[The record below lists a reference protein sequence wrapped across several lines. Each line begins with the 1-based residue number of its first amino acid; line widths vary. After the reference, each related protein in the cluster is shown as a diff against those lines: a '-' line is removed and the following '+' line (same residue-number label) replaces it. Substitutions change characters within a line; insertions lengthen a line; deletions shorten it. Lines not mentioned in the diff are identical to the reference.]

1 MQQLGW
7 VRTNK
12 VLTFP
17 RLMAPGK
24 SNPHAT
30 PKTVQYQRKLLT
42 RSRCFVACLFDAAR
56 NCGPSDWILLP
67 SLVYGRSSRHS
78 LFEVCRASKSVDR
91 WSSWRSRPLGKVG
104 PVYQFR
110 SVWAP
115 DARSPVGAG
124 AHKYAPRSSIHNRS
138 PPSVGRTLSPF
149 RAFPFHQSIRKV
161 SWTGRH
167 SGNETSMATKERVH
181 WSPAE
186 NQQRPLT

>member
-42 RSRCFVACLFDAAR
+42 RSRCVVACLFDAAR

-78 LFEVCRASKSVDR
+78 VFEVCRASKSVNR
-91 WSSWRSRPLGKVG
+91 WNSWRSRPLGKVG

-115 DARSPVGAG
+115 DARSPEWEPE
-124 AHKYAPRSSIHNRS
+124 HTNMPRDH
-138 PPSVGRTLSPF
+138 LSTTDHPLLLAELF
-149 RAFPFHQSIRKV
+149 LLFGPFHSTNQS
-161 SWTGRH
+161 GRFH
-167 SGNETSMATKERVH
+167 GPADIVATKQA
-181 WSPAE
+181 W
-186 NQQRPLT
+186 RPRKEYTGHQPRTSRDR